1 MSRRSPCVT
10 LWRDASLPCQ
20 DSVFQLQYAPGLFG
34 QFRIVSDDD
43 QARGHVAIEF
53 EHQVEYLSRGAAIE
67 IPGGFIREHAGGA
80 GDQRP
85 GDGGALTLAPPRV
98 RQGYG

>member
-1 MSRRSPCVT
+1 MSRSSPCVT

-43 QARGHVAIEF
+43 QARGHVAVEF
-53 EHQVEYLSRGAAIE
+53 EHQVEYLSRGAAIQ
-67 IPGGFIREHAGGA
+67 ISSSFRQKFITSAKSLRICNS
-80 GDQRP
+80 P
-85 GDGGALTLAPPRV
+85 M
-98 RQGYG
+98 